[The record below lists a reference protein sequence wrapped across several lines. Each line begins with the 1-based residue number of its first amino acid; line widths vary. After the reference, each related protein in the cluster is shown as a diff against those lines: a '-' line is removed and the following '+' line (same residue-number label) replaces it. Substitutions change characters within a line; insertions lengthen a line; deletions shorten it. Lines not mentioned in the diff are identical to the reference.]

1 VAVEMK
7 VVWRA
12 SDGKLKC
19 CDFSRSALVGLALVL
34 SEQPA
39 AVAHAPSTSPRR
51 HLSCCSVS
59 LHFQSNEKSS
69 YYHHRFVTP
78 GFLESSLAHLRAF
91 LLACALSLL
100 PQYSTTRT
108 EYGPQ

>member
-39 AVAHAPSTSPRR
+39 SVAHAPSTTSPPTSVAPQFHFTFMQLRR
-51 HLSCCSVS
+51 VATTIIALLPRASSRAVS
-59 LHFQSNEKSS
+59 
-69 YYHHRFVTP
+69 P
-78 GFLESSLAHLRAF
+78 I
-91 LLACALSLL
+91 CALCSLSL
-100 PQYSTTRT
+100 SPQYSTTHT